1 MTGFKIYDVATFETI
16 EFQDLCS
23 LKQFLFDK
31 IQKNYFVIDKNGNEY
46 KDDFNCLCNLKDNNC
61 GEYVFE
67 EFLIH
72 NNNMDNISESLCDNN
87 SLTLNEIKE
96 TIKNQEKI
104 DNLLNEFLNQ
114 RKMKIIET
122 FNVCEAIM
130 EKCDNLKDVDEDSL
144 KKFEENFSEF
154 KNNAEL
160 NKIFDIIKYSIT
172 QVELN
177 SSQYKENLNNIKE
190 KKEEVIKEIDRIIND
205 KIENLGQIDANDEN
219 ELRKIY
225 NNYREFIKEKI
236 SKIYSKNDLIY
247 ELGLDINTILMN
259 GEKINFYVNLIEIP
273 AIYESFKPN
282 LEEELKR
289 RCYFQYL
296 CEKIIEGVI
305 SNLLSKEFEQKKQ
318 FFKSNCKLLEISKI
332 EGKTIE
338 ILNILFDLK
347 QEKLYEE
354 LNGANNNYDIND
366 LGNPNDDNKNNVKER
381 TNFDEDLLKKL
392 EGIKNNI
399 ESLQNDLYTKNKI
412 KNIPLKISEKNEKY
426 KLEIEEIRNK
436 LNNISVPEIKQKE
449 ILDIIESKIIKDIN
463 CVNAKDRATI
473 IVSERNN
480 NIIGDD
486 SVLRVSE
493 NFTRKYA
500 NFLWFYNKVFDYLYI
515 YNSFEKKYEIKKE
528 DPFSLNNCII
538 GILNENKKMK
548 EKIRKIKEHINIK
561 NL

>member
-247 ELGLDINTILMN
+247 ELGLDINTLLMN

-548 EKIRKIKEHINIK
+548 EKIRKIKGHINIK

>member
-104 DNLLNEFLNQ
+104 DNILNEFLNQ

-548 EKIRKIKEHINIK
+548 EKIRKIKGHINIK